1 MIEAYEIGIKLALQ
15 DGISDGIAAIRR
27 DLGSLDQAIAQT
39 ALRLDA
45 LQRIGAQALAASQGR
60 VEQAVSGPLPR
71 RPAAV
76 VMPPPPLGEPET
88 LAAPSPAE
96 VAPVGPTRASAARV
110 LASAPV
116 PAPSALMPA
125 GEAGPASQ
133 PVSPRPGV
141 VVAPAVVRPATP
153 AAESAQGVTGPKLP
167 ERLPVAP
174 VPRAVLPGEPAGT
187 GPGVVRQVVPEL
199 RATGFVAPAG
209 ERSQGRVLQPTVPGV
224 APPAL
229 ASLAPVVPP
238 VPVSRTPIAP
248 QAPAEP
254 GSRAAARLP
263 QVRTGETRG
272 VRLPRPAAVPDVPTM
287 RMSPVTGVPA
297 ALAPPVSPAASR
309 PAPSYAPP
317 ASSSRAKESSMRG
330 DVFLDG
336 ARVGRW
342 MSEQMARDAGRPN
355 TGPTGFDPRR
365 SAAWPGAAVTW

>member
-39 ALRLDA
+39 ALRLDT

-76 VMPPPPLGEPET
+76 MVPPSPPGGPET
-88 LAAPSPAE
+88 LAAPSPVE
-96 VAPVGPTRASAARV
+96 VAPVGPTRAPAARV
-110 LASAPV
+110 PASPPV
-116 PAPSALMPA
+116 PAPSTLMPA
-125 GEAGPASQ
+125 GEAGTAPQ
-133 PVSPRPGV
+133 PVSPRLDV
-141 VVAPAVVRPATP
+141 VGAPAVVRPVTP
-153 AAESAQGVTGPKLP
+153 AAEVAQGMTGPKLP
-167 ERLPVAP
+167 EQFPVAP

-187 GPGVVRQVVPEL
+187 GSGVVRQVVPEL

-209 ERSQGRVLQPTVPGV
+209 ERSQGRVLQPMVPGV
-224 APPAL
+224 APPAP
-229 ASLAPVVPP
+229 A
-238 VPVSRTPIAP
+238 SRTPVAPQTPMSRTPVAP

-254 GSRAAARLP
+254 GSRVARLP

-272 VRLPRPAAVPDVPTM
+272 VRPPRPAAVVDVPAT
-287 RMSPVTGVPA
+287 RISPVPGGPA
-297 ALAPPVSPAASR
+297 ALAPPVPPAASR

>member
-45 LQRIGAQALAASQGR
+45 LQRIGARALAASQGR

-76 VMPPPPLGEPET
+76 MVPPPPPGEPET
-88 LAAPSPAE
+88 LAAPSPVE
-96 VAPVGPTRASAARV
+96 VAPVGPTRASVARV
-110 LASAPV
+110 PASAPV

-133 PVSPRPGV
+133 PVSPRLDV
-141 VVAPAVVRPATP
+141 VMAPTVVRTAIP
-153 AAESAQGVTGPKLP
+153 AAEIAQGVIGPKQP

-174 VPRAVLPGEPAGT
+174 VPRAVLPGELAGT

-209 ERSQGRVLQPTVPGV
+209 ERLQHRVLQPMVPGV
-224 APPAL
+224 APPA
-229 ASLAPVVPP
+229 PT
-238 VPVSRTPIAP
+238 SRTPVAP

-272 VRLPRPAAVPDVPTM
+272 VGLPRPAAVPDVATT
-287 RMSPVTGVPA
+287 RMSPVPAVTA
-297 ALAPPVSPAASR
+297 ALAPPVPPVASR

-336 ARVGRW
+336 VRVGRW

>member
-45 LQRIGAQALAASQGR
+45 LQRIGAQALAASQGQ

-71 RPAAV
+71 RPAS
-76 VMPPPPLGEPET
+76 VMVPAPPPGEPET
-88 LAAPSPAE
+88 LAAPSLVE
-96 VAPVGPTRASAARV
+96 VAPVGPTRAPAARV
-110 LASAPV
+110 PASAPV
-116 PAPSALMPA
+116 PTPSTLMPA
-125 GEAGPASQ
+125 GETGPASQ
-133 PVSPRPGV
+133 PMSPRLDV

-153 AAESAQGVTGPKLP
+153 AAEVAQGMTGPKLP
-167 ERLPVAP
+167 ERFPVAP
-174 VPRAVLPGEPAGT
+174 VPRAVLPGEPAGS
-187 GPGVVRQVVPEL
+187 GSGVVRQVVPEL

-209 ERSQGRVLQPTVPGV
+209 ERSQGRVLQPIVPGV
-224 APPAL
+224 APAAPT
-229 ASLAPVVPP
+229 SLAPV
-238 VPVSRTPIAP
+238 AP

-254 GSRAAARLP
+254 GGRAAARLP

-272 VRLPRPAAVPDVPTM
+272 VRLPRPVAVPDVPAV
-287 RMSPVTGVPA
+287 RMSPAPGVPA
-297 ALAPPVSPAASR
+297 ALAPPVSPAASK
-309 PAPSYAPP
+309 PASSYAPP